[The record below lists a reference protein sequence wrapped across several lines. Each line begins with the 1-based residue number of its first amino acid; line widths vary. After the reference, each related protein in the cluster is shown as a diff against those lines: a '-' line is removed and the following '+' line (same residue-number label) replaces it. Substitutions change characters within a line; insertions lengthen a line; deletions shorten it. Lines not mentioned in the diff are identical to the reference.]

1 MSAPLL
7 VTGDSRGIGRA
18 CALLAAEN
26 GWAVGVNYREDARA
40 ADEVIETMARAG
52 SRGVAIKGDV
62 AVENDAVGMFDVATR
77 ALGPLTAVI
86 ANAGIVAPTSRLV
99 DMGAERMRHIFEVNV
114 LGAFLP
120 PARPPDGYQ
129 DPQAEPEA
137 RLRLCRRPRPL
148 GLAQSLRRLCRI
160 EGRHRHADLGSPRSW
175 DPKGQSHP
183 PASSTESTQRRP
195 DRGARAARPTWHG

>member
-1 MSAPLL
+1 M
-7 VTGDSRGIGRA
+7 GRA

-62 AVENDAVGMFDVATR
+62 AVENDAVGMFDVATK

-86 ANAGIVAPTSRLV
+86 ANAGIVAPMSRLV
-99 DMGAERMRHIFEVNV
+99 DMSAEWMRHVFEVNV
-114 LGAFLP
+114 LGAFLT
-120 PARPPDGYQ
+120 AREAARRYQ

-148 GLAQSLRRLCRI
+148 RLAQSLRRLCRI
-160 EGRHRHADLGSPRSW
+160 QGRDRHADLGSREGVGTRRASESTPSVR
-175 DPKGQSHP
+175 
-183 PASSTESTQRRP
+183 ASSRRKSTPEGRSRP
-195 DRGARAARPTWHG
+195 GKDSGRNRAARPTWHG